1 MTAGRQPVGVRFLDL
16 LAGLLAAGI
25 LLLGVLLLLAA
36 ILAPALLAAA
46 GLGEAEGPGWI
57 RVLSHLAVGVLGEL
71 VVRLRPR
78 WPTKARVLADLAVVA
93 AALAVI
99 WWGWLP

>member
-1 MTAGRQPVGVRFLDL
+1 VTERRLPVGVRILDL

-25 LLLGVLLLLAA
+25 LLLGVLLLIAA
-36 ILAPALLAAA
+36 MFAPAVLAAA

-57 RVLSHLAVGVLGEL
+57 RVLCHLAVGGLGEL
-71 VVRLRPR
+71 VVRQRRR
-78 WPTKARVLADLAVVA
+78 WPATARVLADVSVVV

>member
-1 MTAGRQPVGVRFLDL
+1 MTTGRLPVGVRGLDS

-36 ILAPALLAAA
+36 VFSPAILAAA
-46 GLGEAEGPGWI
+46 GLGDAEGPGWI
-57 RVLSHLAVGVLGEL
+57 RVLSHLAIGGFGEL
-71 VVRLRPR
+71 VVRLRR
-78 WPTKARVLADLAVVA
+78 GWPTAARVLGDSAVVA